1 MKKSSRDTL
10 GDVGEQRMT
19 TLGSWMAWR
28 LMGAVGLLGALCTM
42 GDTNC
47 WRWLGGLMESS
58 RERIIGLMEAVVG
71 SIAAMVGSMGDVANS
86 MKPWAR

>member
-1 MKKSSRDTL
+1 LDGVEIDGKT
-10 GDVGEQRMT
+10 
-19 TLGSWMAWR
+19 
-28 LMGAVGLLGALCTM
+28 LMGAVGSLGALCTM

-58 RERIIGLMEAVVG
+58 QERIIGLMEAVVG

-86 MKPWAR
+86 MGAVVGSMGDVGLMMRAVGGSM